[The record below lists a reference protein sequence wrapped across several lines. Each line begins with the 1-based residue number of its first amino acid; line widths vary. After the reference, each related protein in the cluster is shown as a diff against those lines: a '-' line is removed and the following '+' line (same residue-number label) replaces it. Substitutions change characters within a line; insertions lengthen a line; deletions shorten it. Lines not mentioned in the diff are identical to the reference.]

1 MEGSL
6 KQSYQACRR
15 ITAQAS
21 STFYLAS
28 LLFEGATRRDIQA
41 LYAFCRVA
49 DDIADSTTLSSSE
62 KRSKISAMRNAII
75 QRKTPDV
82 EPAIWAAVWH
92 VSDEYVLPQA
102 ELLEVLDGVE
112 SDISF
117 SQPKTLRDLDTYS
130 YYVAGVVGILSARIL
145 GATSK
150 RGFEAAKNLGIA
162 MQYTNIIRDVASD
175 TSLKRTYIPLS
186 LVKKYKLNSRDATQ
200 SDQLHLAI
208 AELSNRAQSF
218 YDLAAPGITDIPTRH
233 RKPVQVAFELYHGIL
248 ERVKQKQYNVSIGR
262 VRLNRLS
269 KLQVVWRVYTGQS

>member
-15 ITAQAS
+15 VTAQAS

-49 DDIADSTTLSSSE
+49 DDIADSATLTSRE
-62 KRSKISAMRNAII
+62 KRSKIAAMRSAITK
-75 QRKTPDV
+75 RKAPEV
-82 EPAIWAAVWH
+82 EPAIWPAVWR
-92 VSDEYVLPQA
+92 VADEYALPKA

-112 SDISF
+112 SDIDF
-117 SQPKTLRDLDTYS
+117 RQPKTLRDLDVYS

-145 GATSK
+145 GVTTK

-186 LVKKYKLNSRDATQ
+186 LAKKYQLNADDATL
-200 SDQLHLAI
+200 SSQLNLAV

-218 YDLAAPGITDIPTRH
+218 YDLATPGIADIPTRH